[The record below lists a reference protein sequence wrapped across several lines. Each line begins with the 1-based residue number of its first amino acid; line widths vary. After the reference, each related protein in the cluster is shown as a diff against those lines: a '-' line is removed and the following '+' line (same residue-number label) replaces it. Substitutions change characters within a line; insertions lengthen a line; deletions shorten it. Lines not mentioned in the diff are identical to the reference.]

1 MSVPIDKLRTVPLF
15 AGLDDESL
23 ERIAHCANE
32 FRADKGHVLI
42 EYGQPGAGVFIVE
55 EGSVRVDL
63 PTGEKNE
70 LGEGAVFGELAVLA
84 NTPRTARVSVVDDFC
99 GFAIRRDDLLRL
111 LRAEPS
117 IAIALL
123 QDVAGRLAEKTHHH

>member
-23 ERIAHCANE
+23 ERIARCANE

-42 EYGQPGAGVFIVE
+42 EHGQPGAGVFIVE
-55 EGSVRVDL
+55 EGAVRVDL
-63 PTGEKNE
+63 PTGERNE
-70 LGEGAVFGELAVLA
+70 LREGAVFGELAVLA
-84 NTPRTARVSVVDDFC
+84 DTPRTARVSVIEDFC
-99 GFAIRRDDLLRL
+99 GLAIRREDLLGL
-111 LRAEPS
+111 LRAQPS

-123 QDVAGRLAEKTHHH
+123 QDLARRLAEKTHHH